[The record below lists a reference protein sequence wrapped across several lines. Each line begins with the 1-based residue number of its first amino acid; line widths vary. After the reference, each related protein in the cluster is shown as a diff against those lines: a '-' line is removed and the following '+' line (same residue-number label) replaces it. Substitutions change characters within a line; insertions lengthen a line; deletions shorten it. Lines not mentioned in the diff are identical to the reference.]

1 MIRPILLT
9 AVLTGVFCSVFA
21 VGIDYVV
28 DMLERGTVIV
38 VSFLSGF
45 LGSLTTFST
54 YSLETLA
61 MLREGRIGHALAYA
75 VGSMLLGAF
84 AAWLGW
90 QLVHRP

>member
-45 LGSLTTFST
+45 LGSLFAQTV
-54 YSLETLA
+54 L
-61 MLREGRIGHALAYA
+61 GR
-75 VGSMLLGAF
+75 
-84 AAWLGW
+84 WKEN
-90 QLVHRP
+90 RK

>member
-38 VSFLSGF
+38 VSFFSGF
-45 LGSLTTFST
+45 LGSLFAQTV
-54 YSLETLA
+54 L
-61 MLREGRIGHALAYA
+61 GR
-75 VGSMLLGAF
+75 
-84 AAWLGW
+84 WKEN
-90 QLVHRP
+90 RK